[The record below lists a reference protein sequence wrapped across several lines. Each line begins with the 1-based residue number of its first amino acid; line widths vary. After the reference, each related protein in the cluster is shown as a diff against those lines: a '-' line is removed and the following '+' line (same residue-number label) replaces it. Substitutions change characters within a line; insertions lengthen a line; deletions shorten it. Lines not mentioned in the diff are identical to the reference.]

1 MVKSHADAL
10 GRVQPLRSEFP
21 QELEQF
27 YLQVNGPVSVLESS
41 GWHSELN
48 SVVMVS
54 HISDKLTAGLKEQWS
69 GIVQSN
75 LPNRPNLRQFV
86 DWLRD
91 LVMKRRLMPTKS
103 GVVVE
108 ERSVTTRG
116 RGFEGPRRK
125 APSAFSTIVSN
136 SQQCV
141 VCGMTGHDTS
151 SCPNFADQS
160 MENRV
165 AVVRRLHLCLVC
177 LKRGHSKRD
186 CESLSKCNV
195 ENCKGRHHSLLHGGP
210 RLFSKEQSKTN
221 HRVELSPRVSETLA
235 SQTGILS
242 TIKHLRTAYAVV
254 PVRITYGGT
263 SKQTYTLLDSG
274 AEVSLMSRQLGNELK
289 VPDSDQCLDIRI
301 VHGISRIKAS
311 ETVCSV
317 SSLDGS
323 YSFVVEPMIIL
334 ENWKLVAGVTQ
345 LGRLRNRWQHLRGL
359 PLTDR
364 VSPSANWN
372 ERARRASAL

>member
-1 MVKSHADAL
+1 MVKSRDDAL
-10 GRVQPLRSEFP
+10 GRMQPLRSESP
-21 QELEQF
+21 QELKRF
-27 YLQVNGPVSVLESS
+27 YLQVNGPVSVLEGS

-48 SVVMVS
+48 SVLMVS
-54 HISDKLTAGLKEQWS
+54 QTSDKLTTRLKEQWG

-75 LPNRPNLRQFV
+75 LPSRPNPRQFV

-103 GVVVE
+103 DMVVE
-108 ERSVTTRG
+108 ERSLTTRG

-141 VCGMTGHDTS
+141 VCGMARHDIN
-151 SCPNFADQS
+151 SCPNFAEQS

-177 LKRGHSKRD
+177 LKCGHSKRD

-195 ENCKGRHHSLLHGGP
+195 GNCKGRHHSLLHGAP
-210 RLFSKEQSKTN
+210 RLFSTEQSKTN

-242 TIKHLRTAYAVV
+242 TIKHLRTVCAVV

-263 SKQTYTLLDSG
+263 STQTYALLDSG

-289 VPDSDQCLDIRI
+289 VPDSDRYLDIRT

-311 ETVCSV
+311 ETVFSV
-317 SSLDGS
+317 FVGWIVLLCGAYDHFGELETRCRGNSVGSFTKSLG
-323 YSFVVEPMIIL
+323 
-334 ENWKLVAGVTQ
+334 T
-345 LGRLRNRWQHLRGL
+345 
-359 PLTDR
+359 
-364 VSPSANWN
+364 SPRISPH
-372 ERARRASAL
+372 